1 MNSIPQHY
9 IPKSLSE
16 KDRQKQ
22 LKNLKHSRQQYQKGK
37 YISRDPLASFV
48 SKPSKHVENAKK
60 MYKIDNLVPS
70 PELAKKTK
78 CSEEALEAI
87 VNKGRGAYYSSGS
100 RPNQTAE
107 SWGLARLG
115 SALTG
120 GKSSVI
126 DYHILEDGCAKN
138 SKPLVLAKKTCKKEK
153 KMCGSFSKGKRTKKN
168 AKKRRAKTYRKNK
181 KN

>member
-1 MNSIPQHY
+1 MNLIPQHY
-9 IPKSLSE
+9 VPKSLSE
-16 KDRQKQ
+16 KDKRKQ
-22 LKNLKHSRQQYQKGK
+22 LKNLKQARQGYKKGK
-37 YISRDPLASFV
+37 YVSRAPLTSFV

-60 MYKIDNLVPS
+60 MYKVDNLVPS

-78 CSEEALEAI
+78 CSEQALEEI

-126 DYHILEDGCAKN
+126 DYHILEEGCAKN
-138 SKPLVLAKKTCKKEK
+138 SKPLALARKTCKKDNK
-153 KMCGSFSKGKRTKKN
+153 TCGSFSKAKRTKKN
-168 AKKRRAKTYRKNK
+168 VKKGKAKTYK
-181 KN
+181 KK

>member
-1 MNSIPQHY
+1 MVNSNPPHY
-9 IPKSLSE
+9 VPKSLSE
-16 KDRQKQ
+16 SDKKKQ
-22 LKNLKHSRQQYQKGK
+22 LDNLKEARKQYKKGK
-37 YISRDPLASFV
+37 YIPRKQLSSFV

-60 MYKIDNLVPS
+60 MYKVDNLVPS
-70 PELAKKTK
+70 SVLAKKTK
-78 CSEEALEAI
+78 CSEEALEGI

-120 GKSSVI
+120 GKSSII
-126 DYHILEDGCAKN
+126 DYHILEEGCSAN
-138 SKPLVLAKKTCKKEK
+138 SKPLVLAKKACKKDNK
-153 KMCGSFSKGKRTKKN
+153 TCGSFFKAKGTKNGRSKPGKRTKKN
-168 AKKRRAKTYRKNK
+168 K